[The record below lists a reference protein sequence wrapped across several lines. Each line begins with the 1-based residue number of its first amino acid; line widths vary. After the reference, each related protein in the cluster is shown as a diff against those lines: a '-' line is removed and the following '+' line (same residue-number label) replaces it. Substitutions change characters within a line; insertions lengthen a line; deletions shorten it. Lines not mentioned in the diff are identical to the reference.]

1 MLRGFLLG
9 LAVAALNCV
18 VAEPPHVCIVGSGI
32 AGASAAHFLADAG
45 VRLSVFEKEGHVG
58 GRMHA
63 FPYRGVKIEAGGTI
77 IHVNNKYMVGFA
89 QRLGLTLVKPGQFID
104 GTLRMG
110 IFTGDDFALETS
122 TSSYVTMAKM
132 LWRYGPLNL
141 KRMKNIVQKTL
152 DKFDA
157 IYTLQDAGAAY
168 ASPTDLLAA
177 LGLLET
183 TKTSLEAI
191 MVANGVSPRL
201 INELMAS
208 ITRVNYG
215 QNTTMSG
222 FGGLVGLAGSG
233 DDLRAIVGGDYQIPE
248 GLLREANAD
257 VYLNT
262 TITSITPA
270 TDGTF
275 ELMTSGGSGATCSA
289 VVIAAP
295 LELSNVA
302 LPSQVHIAPRRF
314 QMTYTTFV
322 QGELHSAYFQR
333 PSDVPETILTTENT
347 SLPFSSIGL
356 QYRKDG
362 VSLYKVFSR
371 APMTPAVLATFFEPR
386 FEIVQTYPWAA
397 YPTFHV
403 PEVFGP
409 FEVLPGLVYPNAI
422 ENAASAMEMSALSG
436 RNAAHLL
443 LAHLQ
448 LPATTAS
455 FAHIK
460 DEL

>member
-1 MLRGFLLG
+1 MLLRLG
-9 LAVAALNCV
+9 LLAAAAITCV
-18 VAEPPHVCIVGSGI
+18 VAEAPHVCIVGSGI
-32 AGASAAHFLADAG
+32 AGASTAHFLADAG
-45 VRLSVFEKEGHVG
+45 VHLSVFEKEDRIG

-89 QRLGLTLVKPGQFID
+89 QRLGLKLVKPGQFT
-104 GTLRMG
+104 GGNSRMG
-110 IFTGDDFALETS
+110 IFTGDDFAIETS

-141 KRMKNIVQKTL
+141 KRMKDVVQETL

-157 IYTLQDAGAAY
+157 IYALQDNGAAY
-168 ASPTDLLAA
+168 TSPTELIAA

-183 TKTSLEAI
+183 TQTSLEAI

-201 INELMAS
+201 INELMAG

-233 DDLRAIVGGDYQIPE
+233 DDLRAIAGGDYQIPE
-248 GLLREANAD
+248 GLFREAKAN

-262 TITSITPA
+262 TITSITPNA
-270 TDGTF
+270 DGTLK
-275 ELMTSGGSGATCSA
+275 LMTSRGSWVTCSG
-289 VVIAAP
+289 VVVATP

-302 LPSQVHIAPRRF
+302 LPAHVHIAPRPF
-314 QMTYTTFV
+314 QMTHTTFV
-322 QGELHSAYFQR
+322 QGELTPAYFQQR
-333 PSDVPETILTTENT
+333 SDVPETILTTENA

-356 QYRKDG
+356 QYRQDG

-371 APMTPAVLATFFEPR
+371 APMTSAVLAAFFEPP
-386 FEIVQTYPWAA
+386 FEIVATYPWAA

-409 FEVLPGLVYPNAI
+409 FKVLPGVVYPNAI

-436 RNAAHLL
+436 RNAAHLI
-443 LAHLQ
+443 LAHLH
-448 LPATTAS
+448 LPRPATTFFAS
-455 FAHIK
+455 IK
-460 DEL
+460 EEL